1 MTVYALIVDFCDS
14 GGNYDGSSESLDAG
28 FGVVGL
34 VFIIVMLVTEL
45 YKSSNCTQHNRFK
58 FNVYCRLNRYTHQK
72 NK

>member
-1 MTVYALIVDFCDS
+1 MTLYALIVDFCES

-45 YKSSNCTQHNRFK
+45 YKVLIVLNTTVSN
-58 FNVYCRLNRYTHQK
+58 LMSIAA
-72 NK
+72 